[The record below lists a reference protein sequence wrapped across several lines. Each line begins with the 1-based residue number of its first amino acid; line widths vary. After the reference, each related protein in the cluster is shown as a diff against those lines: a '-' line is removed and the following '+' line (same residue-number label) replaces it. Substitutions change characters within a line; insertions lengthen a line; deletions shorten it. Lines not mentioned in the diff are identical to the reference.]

1 MYSKFVSV
9 LVLVVLL
16 FVMCAGVVDAGE
28 PAYSGT
34 EPGKGE
40 GGPVGEDKW
49 NNDPDDTP
57 NGPDRG
63 DGTVDAVDWNNGCGN
78 EVDRT
83 DDNEGLCRGGSLPPA
98 PVVVKPINRKVR
110 TCNLVLIDETP
121 ELFSAEL
128 DVRDPASEEFVIA
141 ESHGWLKVT
150 LPWGFDG
157 KVLWYR
163 DQAGH
168 GASPW
173 QKFTCNQDE
182 ITLWEPMG
190 LWGGTFE

>member
-98 PVVVKPINRKVR
+98 PVVVKPINRKAR
-110 TCNLVLIDETP
+110 SGKRKR
-121 ELFSAEL
+121 SAP
-128 DVRDPASEEFVIA
+128 RRR
-141 ESHGWLKVT
+141 
-150 LPWGFDG
+150 G
-157 KVLWYR
+157 KYKS
-163 DQAGH
+163 
-168 GASPW
+168 GASLPESP
-173 QKFTCNQDE
+173 KSGVK
-182 ITLWEPMG
+182 IIR
-190 LWGGTFE
+190 